1 MREFAKTFYSS
12 KAWQRCRAAYAES
25 KGNLCERC
33 LAKGL
38 IVPGEIVHHKIHL
51 TEKNVSDPMVA
62 LNWDNLALLCR
73 ECHAQEHGEET
84 YGKKQKRYIVGDNG
98 EVVGI

>member
-12 KAWQRCRAAYAES
+12 VAWKENRKAYAKS
-25 KGNLCERC
+25 KGNLCEVC
-33 LAKGL
+33 LSKG
-38 IVPGEIVHHKIHL
+38 IYKAGEIVHHKIHL

-62 LNWDNLALLCR
+62 LNWDNLELLCR